1 MPVTWR
7 CSGVAHAA
15 FVSQISFYV
24 YLCHLYDHVRVS
36 QEYEGYG
43 RFIGKQAMV
52 YFWPCRVHFS
62 FSKGE
67 KKKKLVFSK
76 HYEHRSSKLD
86 GILVFVLLLS
96 VVLEPCLGLRY
107 FWVYDIMLRRCVR

>member
-24 YLCHLYDHVRVS
+24 YLCHHLYDHVRVS

-62 FSKGE
+62 FSKG
-67 KKKKLVFSK
+67 KKKEKAGLFQALRASK
-76 HYEHRSSKLD
+76 FEVGWNFGICSPPLCRSRAMSWSSL
-86 GILVFVLLLS
+86 F
-96 VVLEPCLGLRY
+96 LGL
-107 FWVYDIMLRRCVR
+107 